1 MTVIEPTEDEM
12 SLARR
17 QLRVGELAAAG
28 RTVADIAA
36 DVGVH
41 FHTVD
46 ADLAAMG
53 FDRSTIRRGMPHSAE
68 PRTDHCYGSQ
78 TQPAALLGRT
88 RGYCRVCG
96 GRYTLRADGTV
107 RNHSGRA
114 GTTSSKKV
122 DRGESDR

>member
-1 MTVIEPTEDEM
+1 MTAIEPTEDEM

-28 RTVADIAA
+28 HTVADIAEQM
-36 DVGVH
+36 GVH

-46 ADLAAMG
+46 ADLDAMG
-53 FDRSTIRRGMPHSAE
+53 FDRSTIRRGMPYSK
-68 PRTDHCYGSQ
+68 PRTDHCFGSQ
-78 TQPAALLGRT
+78 AQPATMLTGT

-107 RNHSGRA
+107 RNHAGRGGA
-114 GTTSSKKV
+114 TAKGPHS
-122 DRGESDR
+122 

>member
-1 MTVIEPTEDEM
+1 MTVIEPTDDEM
-12 SLARR
+12 GVARR

-28 RTVADIAA
+28 HTVAAIAE

-53 FDRSTIRRGMPHSAE
+53 FDRSTIRRGMPHSVEPRSDHCHGSQAE
-68 PRTDHCYGSQ
+68 PATLPS
-78 TQPAALLGRT
+78 RT

-114 GTTSSKKV
+114 GSAKGPRS
-122 DRGESDR
+122 R

>member
-1 MTVIEPTEDEM
+1 MTVIEPTDDEM

-28 RTVADIAA
+28 RSVADIAE

-53 FDRSTIRRGMPHSAE
+53 FDRGTIRRGMPNS
-68 PRTDHCYGSQ
+68 PRTDHCDGSQ
-78 TQPAALLGRT
+78 AEPAVVLGRT

-107 RNHSGRA
+107 RNHAGRA
-114 GTTSSKKV
+114 GTTAKGPCS
-122 DRGESDR
+122 